1 MIFNRGENMGKSKEN
16 YKMLFQY
23 IKSFFKWVLIS
34 VLIGVLGAW
43 IGTTF
48 HKCLD
53 YVTEFRA
60 HNSYITYFM
69 PLGVLII
76 LAMYNTFCNK
86 GKLDTNLVINSVRKE
101 EKIPIIIVPFIFLG
115 TTITQLFGGSA
126 GREGAALQLGGGIGY
141 NLGKI
146 FKLNKNDTQLI
157 TMAGMSSV
165 FAALFGTPV
174 TAAVFSLE
182 VISVGAFNFTGL
194 LPCLLASVSSYY
206 ISTLIGIPEAPS
218 RAIVIDKI
226 SAMML
231 LKVVV
236 LAILCA
242 LISVLFCFAIKKCGK
257 LMKKYFKNPYMRGF
271 IGASAVVLL
280 TIAVGTFDYNGAG
293 MNIVEKALSGDAR
306 SYDFI
311 MKIIFTAITIA
322 AGFKGGEIVPA
333 FFVGAT
339 FGCVMGPLLGLGS
352 TFAAAIGMIAV
363 FCGVVNCPIASI
375 ILSVEMF
382 GAEGIALF
390 AVACA
395 VSYIMSG
402 HTGLY
407 SSQNILY
414 SKITA
419 DVIGEE

>member
-1 MIFNRGENMGKSKEN
+1 MNKTKEN
-16 YKMLFQY
+16 YRKTLQY
-23 IKSFFKWVLIS
+23 MKVFIKWLLIS
-34 VLIGVLGAW
+34 AVVGVLGGMLG
-43 IGTTF
+43 IIF

-53 YVTEFRA
+53 FVTDFRM
-60 HNSYITYFM
+60 HNTYITYFM
-69 PLGVLII
+69 PLGVLVIV
-76 LAMYNTFCNK
+76 AMYNTFCNR
-86 GKLDTNLVINSVRKE
+86 GNLNTNLIIKSVREE

-146 FKLNKNDTQLI
+146 FKLNKNDTQII

-174 TAAVFSLE
+174 TAAIFSLE

-194 LPCLLASVSSYY
+194 LPCLLASVSAYY
-206 ISTLIGIPEAPS
+206 ISTLFGMGGEAV
-218 RAIVIDKI
+218 AIKTPPI
-226 SAMML
+226 SATMIA
-231 LKVVV
+231 KVIL

-242 LISVLFCFAIKKCGK
+242 IISVLFCLAIKKCGHV
-257 LMKKYFKNPYMRGF
+257 MKKLFKNSYLRG
-271 IGASAVVLL
+271 IVGALIVVLL
-280 TIAVGTFDYNGAG
+280 TVASGTFDYNGAG
-293 MNIVEKALSGDAR
+293 MNIVERALSGEAR
-306 SYDFI
+306 GYDFI

-339 FGCVMGPLLGLGS
+339 FGCVMGPILGIGS
-352 TFAAAIGMIAV
+352 SFAAAIGMIAV
-363 FCGVVNCPIASI
+363 FCGVVNCPIASV

-402 HTGLY
+402 HSGLY
-407 SSQNILY
+407 KSQNILY

-419 DVIGEE
+419 DVRAESE

>member
-1 MIFNRGENMGKSKEN
+1 MNTTKEIYKKS
-16 YKMLFQY
+16 FQY
-23 IKSFFKWVLIS
+23 IKTFLKWIFIATVVGIIGGIVGS
-34 VLIGVLGAW
+34 V
-43 IGTTF
+43 F

-53 YVTEFRA
+53 YVTDLRMN
-60 HNSYITYFM
+60 NSYITYFM
-69 PLGVLII
+69 PLGVLVIV
-76 LAMYNTFCNK
+76 AMYNTFCNK
-86 GKLDTNLVINSVRKE
+86 GTLDTNLIITSVRKE
-101 EKIPIIIVPFIFLG
+101 EEIPIIIVPFIFLG
-115 TTITQLFGGSA
+115 TTITQFFGGSA

-141 NLGKI
+141 NLGKV

-194 LPCLLASVSSYY
+194 LPCLLASVSAYY
-206 ISTLIGIPEAPS
+206 VSTLMGIPEAPV
-218 RAIVIDKI
+218 RALSIGNI
-226 SAMML
+226 SAPMIA
-231 LKVVV
+231 KVIL

-242 LISVLFCFAIKKCGK
+242 IISVLFCLAIKKCGK
-257 LMKKYFKNPYMRGF
+257 LMKKYFKNPYLRGVAGAF
-271 IGASAVVLL
+271 IVVLL
-280 TIAVGTFDYNGAG
+280 TVASGTFDYNGAG
-293 MNIVEKALSGDAR
+293 MNIVERALSGEAR
-306 SYDFI
+306 EYDFI
-311 MKIIFTAITIA
+311 LKIIFTAITIA

-339 FGCVMGPLLGLGS
+339 FGCVMGPLLGIGS

-390 AVACA
+390 AIACA

-402 HTGLY
+402 HMGLY

-419 DVIGEE
+419 DELSDAE